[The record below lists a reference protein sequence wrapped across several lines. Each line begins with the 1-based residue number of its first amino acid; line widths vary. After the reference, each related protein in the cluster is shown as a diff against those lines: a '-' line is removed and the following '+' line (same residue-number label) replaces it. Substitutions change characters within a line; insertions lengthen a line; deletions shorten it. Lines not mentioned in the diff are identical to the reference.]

1 MAPSGLQTTR
11 RPLHTG
17 RDHEVTSLDAVVIGS
32 GPNGLAAAVTLARA
46 GLRVQVI
53 EAEDTIGGGS
63 RTLDLGPSGFR
74 HDVCSAVHPMAL
86 ASPFFRAFELARR
99 VEFIV
104 PEISF
109 AHGLSPTSA
118 ALSYRDLART
128 ADELGPDGRSWERL
142 FAPLVEN
149 IDAVVDL
156 GLNQLLRVPT
166 RPVVAVRY
174 GLRVAEQGSLLWNLR
189 FRTAEAKALLTGVNA
204 HTLGRMPSL
213 PTAGA
218 GLLLAA
224 LGHAVGWP
232 IPRGGSQSIAD
243 ALVDDLR
250 RHGGDV
256 VTGVRV
262 QSLADLPE
270 ARATL
275 FDTSARAMATI
286 VGARFPA
293 GYRRALER
301 FRYGNG
307 AAKVD
312 FALSGPVPWRNPQ
325 LRRSP
330 TIHLGGD
337 RAILARSEW
346 EVSRGRIPA
355 SPYLLVSQPSL
366 VDDTR
371 APRGA
376 HSLWTYT
383 HVPHGCEQDM
393 GPVVENLLESYAPGF
408 KDLIVARSSIPASR
422 LSDHDA
428 NYIGGDFGAG
438 AVTLTQLVKRPV
450 VSARPWRTPVP
461 GMYLCSSSSVPGPG
475 VHGMSGWHAA
485 RLALT
490 ERFGLG
496 APDLALPT
504 TATETMTTTRERAA
518 REKA

>member
-1 MAPSGLQTTR
+1 M
-11 RPLHTG
+11 
-17 RDHEVTSLDAVVIGS
+17 TSLDAVVVGS

-46 GLRVQVI
+46 GLRVQVL
-53 EAEDTIGGGS
+53 EAEETIGGGA
-63 RTLDLGPSGFR
+63 RTLDFGPDGFR
-74 HDVCSAVHPMAL
+74 RDLCSAVHPMAL
-86 ASPFFRAFELARR
+86 ASPFFREFELARR
-99 VEFIV
+99 VDFVV
-104 PEISF
+104 PDVSF

-118 ALSYRDLART
+118 AVAYRDLART
-128 ADELGPDGRSWERL
+128 AEGLGRDGRAWTGL
-142 FAPLVEN
+142 FTPLVEN

-156 GLNQLLRVPT
+156 GLNQLLRIPAH
-166 RPVVAVRY
+166 PVVAARY
-174 GLRVAEQGSLLWNLR
+174 GLRVAEQGSPLWNLR
-189 FRTAEAKALLTGVNA
+189 FRTAPANALLTGVNA

-224 LGHAVGWP
+224 LGHTVGWP
-232 IPRGGSQSIAD
+232 IPLGGSQSIAD
-243 ALVDDLR
+243 ALADDLR
-250 RHGGDV
+250 RHGGEV

-262 QSLADLPE
+262 LTAADLPT
-270 ARATL
+270 ARVTL

-286 VGARFPA
+286 LGEQLPA
-293 GYRRALER
+293 GYRRALDR
-301 FRYGNG
+301 FRYGDG

-312 FALSGPVPWRNPQ
+312 FALSGPVPWRNPE

-337 RAILARSEW
+337 RATLARSERD
-346 EVSRGRIPA
+346 VSRGRVPS

-366 VDDTR
+366 VDDSR
-371 APRGA
+371 APRGC

-383 HVPHGCEQDM
+383 HVPRDCDRDM
-393 GPVVENLLESYAPGF
+393 GQVVEDLLESYAPGF
-408 KDLIVARSSIPASR
+408 KDLVVARSSIPASH

-450 VSARPWRTPVP
+450 VSSRPWRTPVP
-461 GMYLCSSSSVPGPG
+461 GVYLCSSSSVPGPG

-496 APDLALPT
+496 APSLAPDTGLPPARRAAGDG
-504 TATETMTTTRERAA
+504 ATPDIGHLNARERA
-518 REKA
+518 

>member
-1 MAPSGLQTTR
+1 M
-11 RPLHTG
+11 
-17 RDHEVTSLDAVVIGS
+17 RDVGEGEMTSLDAVVVGS

-46 GLRVQVI
+46 GLRVQVL
-53 EAEDTIGGGS
+53 EAEQSFGGGS
-63 RTLDLGPSGFR
+63 RTLPFGEAGFVR
-74 HDVCSAVHPMAL
+74 DICSAVHPMAL
-86 ASPFFRAFELARR
+86 ASPFFREFELARR
-99 VEFIV
+99 VDFVV

-118 ALSYRDLART
+118 ALAYRDLART
-128 ADELGPDGRSWERL
+128 AEGLGRDGTAWTRL
-142 FAPLVEN
+142 FSPLVDN
-149 IDAVVDL
+149 IDQVVDL
-156 GLNQLLRVPT
+156 GLNQLLRIP
-166 RPVVAVRY
+166 RHPVVAARF
-174 GLRVAEQGSLLWNLR
+174 GLRVAEQGSPLWNVR
-189 FRTAEAKALLTGVNA
+189 FRTAEANALLTGVNA
-204 HTLGRMPSL
+204 HTLGPMPSL

-224 LGHAVGWP
+224 LGHTVGWP

-243 ALVDDLR
+243 ALADDLR
-250 RHGGDV
+250 RHGGEIL
-256 VTGVRV
+256 TGVRV
-262 QSLADLPE
+262 RSAGDLPP

-275 FDTSARAMATI
+275 FDTSARSMAA
-286 VGARFPA
+286 VLGDRLPA
-293 GYRRALER
+293 GYRRALAR
-301 FRYGNG
+301 FRYGDG

-312 FALSGPVPWRNPQ
+312 FALSGPVPWRNPE

-337 RAILARSEW
+337 RSALARSER
-346 EVSRGRIPA
+346 EVSRGRVPS

-366 VDDTR
+366 VDDSR
-371 APRGA
+371 APHGA

-383 HVPHGCEQDM
+383 HVPRGCEQDM
-393 GPVVENLLESYAPGF
+393 GQVVEDLLESYAPGF
-408 KDLIVARSSIPASR
+408 KELVVARDSIPASR

-450 VSARPWRTPVP
+450 VSPRPWRTPAE
-461 GMYLCSSSSVPGPG
+461 GIYLCSSSSVPGPG

-496 APDLALPT
+496 PPSLALD
-504 TATETMTTTRERAA
+504 AVATTTHRSTVDDTRDRDA
-518 REKA
+518 REKQ

>member
-1 MAPSGLQTTR
+1 M
-11 RPLHTG
+11 
-17 RDHEVTSLDAVVIGS
+17 TSLDAVVIGS

-46 GLRVQVI
+46 GLRVQVL
-53 EAEDTIGGGS
+53 EAEDSIGGGS

-74 HDVCSAVHPMAL
+74 HDLCSAVHPMAL
-86 ASPFFRAFELARR
+86 ASPFFREFELARR

-104 PEISF
+104 PDISF
-109 AHGLSPTSA
+109 AHGLSPTTA

-128 ADELGPDGRSWERL
+128 ADGLGPDGRAWAGL

-149 IDAVVDL
+149 IDAVIDL
-156 GLNQLLRVPT
+156 GLNQLLRIPT
-166 RPVVAVRY
+166 HPVVAVRY

-189 FRTAEAKALLTGVNA
+189 FRTAAARALLTGVNA

-243 ALVDDLR
+243 AMVDDLL

-270 ARATL
+270 TRATL
-275 FDTSARAMATI
+275 FDTSARAMDAI
-286 VGARFPA
+286 VGERFPA
-293 GYRRALER
+293 GYRRALGR

-312 FALSGPVPWRNPQ
+312 FALSGPVPWRNPE
-325 LRRSP
+325 LRCSP

-337 RAILARSEW
+337 RATLARSEW

-371 APRGA
+371 APHGA

-383 HVPHGCEQDM
+383 HVPQGCEQDM
-393 GPVVENLLESYAPGF
+393 GQVVEDLLESYAPGF
-408 KDLIVARSSIPASR
+408 KDLVVARNSIPASR
-422 LSDHDA
+422 LSHHDA

-450 VSARPWRTPVP
+450 VSPRPWRTPVP
-461 GMYLCSSSSVPGPG
+461 GIYLCSSSSVPGPG

-485 RLALT
+485 RLALA
-490 ERFGLG
+490 ERFGLEPP
-496 APDLALPT
+496 ALALH
-504 TATETMTTTRERAA
+504 ATETVTRPGKRDIRERA
-518 REKA
+518 